1 MPASTSVNKITVVHA
16 GSSGIAMSF
25 PDVCKTPSPG
35 GPIPIPYPNVAQS
48 SDTAD
53 GTSTVKVDG
62 NPIMLKNSNFRMSSG
77 DEAGSAM
84 GVVSNKIKGKA
95 IPVNA
100 SFDVKADGQAV
111 FRLSDPMQTNCG
123 SPANAFN
130 PAEAQA
136 PNPFTLLSS
145 PECEKTNDKRR
156 EQKKESTSWGD
167 CGIIE
172 SHRGKIQTI
181 TDDLK
186 YIVWFRRT
194 KGECGRWIQ
203 AKHQPK
209 PHSCMKGTTI
219 TSKVFRL
226 VENWVA
232 RQLRD
237 KSPREQA
244 AFLGVGGVFPGTSNR
259 NNSKVGEDYEG
270 IVGLEVRKGVYVQP
284 LKGGGRQLGASY
296 TGKWM
301 TGDYDL
307 FQVLRVY
314 GKCTAVSGEDFAK
327 LKRAVNLKLKWDA
340 IQHPPQAQWIP
351 NKHEIA
357 EGVNPETNMP
367 RDVTAVCAGTL
378 EPTHQVQ
385 VLPKPRGPM
394 SIIDKPLTVVCGKTV
409 VTLEDEKEVVDS
421 LKCKRCGE

>member
-1 MPASTSVNKITVVHA
+1 MPATTSVNKITVVHS
-16 GSSGIAMSF
+16 GSSGVAMSF
-25 PDVCKTPSPG
+25 PDVCKTPSPA

-62 NPIMLKNSNFRMSSG
+62 NPIMLKNSNFKMSTG
-77 DEAGSAM
+77 DEAGAAM

-111 FRLSDPMQTNCG
+111 FRLTDPMQTNCG
-123 SPANAFN
+123 SQANTFN

-136 PNPFTLLSS
+136 PNPFAVLTS
-145 PECEKTNDKRR
+145 PECTKTDDERKEQEKQN
-156 EQKKESTSWGD
+156 TSWGN
-167 CGIIE
+167 CGIVE
-172 SHRGKIQTI
+172 EHRGPIQRI
-181 TDDLK
+181 TDELR
-186 YIVWFRRT
+186 YVVWFRKT
-194 KGECGRWIQ
+194 KSECGRWIS

-219 TSKVFRL
+219 VAAAVPKVQAWIDDF
-226 VENWVA
+226 VA
-232 RQLRD
+232 SLE
-237 KSPREQA
+237 SQA
-244 AFLGVGGVFPGTSNR
+244 EFEAMLGVVSPGTTNAKHSR
-259 NNSKVGEDYEG
+259 RASAYVG
-270 IVGLEVRKGVYVQP
+270 IVGEEVRGGYEIEP

-307 FQVLRVY
+307 FQVLRIY
-314 GKCTAVSGEDFAK
+314 GKCVAVSGEDFAK
-327 LKRAVNLKLKWDA
+327 LKRAINNDLHWDA

-351 NKHEIA
+351 NKHEKA
-357 EGVNPETNMP
+357 AGVNPATNMP
-367 RDVTAVCAGTL
+367 KAVNAVCAGEL
-378 EPTHQVQ
+378 PANHAEQ
-385 VLPKPRGPM
+385 VLPKPRGKM

-409 VTLEDEKEVVDS
+409 VTLESQKDVVDS
-421 LKCKRCGE
+421 LKCKQCGEK